1 MMQSEYSLSLDAVI
15 CRRCN
20 AVSPAVNDTC
30 PSCGA
35 DRQGAI
41 FTSVT
46 VQDAAAAPVE
56 DPRDF
61 VDLRDTGWLTRLA
74 RRKMVTSYPSL
85 VEPGDALAS
94 PERKPARKGLAVLVG
109 GVVAGIAAGGY
120 FYAQMDTASAPP
132 PSVTVAG
139 AIGNGASMPRDH
151 GDADRPALDRRRSDD
166 AAAQADRRGG
176 LLVASASA
184 SAGTAVTRPASM
196 PATAA
201 IVTAAPPVPS
211 SKPIAEIR
219 VPAMA
224 NESPKTRD
232 ASRRAVADAIDL
244 AAKRDAAPPNT
255 ATGAV
260 VSQSASGVAP
270 QSAQSAASVA
280 SARPASG
287 GGRAMANATMA
298 DATPATSTL
307 AGSASSATGGAHAA
321 SPLAS
326 SGTATKTVTAS
337 TPPTAASATVPT
349 LANRSTIIASQTVPA
364 VQATAPTQ
372 TASRATSAAT
382 ADSSPAAPKSANPPT
397 QTASRA
403 TIPATAES
411 LPAAPKSANPPTQ
424 TASRATSAAN
434 ADSSPAAPKSANPP
448 TQIASRASIPATAGS
463 PPAAPKIVMKDAP
476 KPTTTAAP
484 QTVARADQPTQE
496 RPRKPD
502 TDKSAA
508 APTQEAPSPAEAR
521 TIAAVQ
527 QALATRDLATA
538 RRHLR
543 VLTATQSRSPQTQQ
557 LAADVSRQERARDSA
572 MASARSCAAN
582 HEPACAVRNARRAV
596 ALDPRNAQAQA
607 TLKHA
612 MTVQADANTAYFRQA
627 SALPAPAVPSM
638 TFDGRWSVAGK
649 SASASGG
656 RSDASGAYTLF
667 GWGVPTVSKGRG
679 DAH

>member
-46 VQDAAAAPVE
+46 DQDAAAAPAE
-56 DPRDF
+56 HPRDF
-61 VDLRDTGWLTRLA
+61 TDLRDTGWLTRLA

-94 PERKPARKGLAVLVG
+94 PERRPARKGLAALVG

-120 FYAQMDTASAPP
+120 FYAQMDTRSASS

-151 GDADRPALDRRRSDD
+151 GDADRPALDRHRTDD
-166 AAAQADRRGG
+166 TAAQADRRDGPR
-176 LLVASASA
+176 VASASA
-184 SAGTAVTRPASM
+184 SSGAAFGRAAST

-201 IVTAAPPVPS
+201 VVATTPSAPP
-211 SKPIAEIR
+211 SKPVAEIR

-260 VSQSASGVAP
+260 VSQMPSHAMTTAASQPASGVAP
-270 QSAQSAASVA
+270 QSAQSAMSVA
-280 SARPASG
+280 SALSG
-287 GGRAMANATMA
+287 SAAPRAMARATPETRVDA
-298 DATPATSTL
+298 PTARIAPATPATSAL
-307 AGSASSATGGAHAA
+307 AGSASSATGAATVAEPTSMTASTKPAAHAA

-326 SGTATKTVTAS
+326 SGAATKTVTAS
-337 TPPTAASATVPT
+337 APPAAVPTLATQGTVVASQSATVP
-349 LANRSTIIASQTVPA
+349 AQ
-364 VQATAPTQ
+364 TAP
-372 TASRATSAAT
+372 RATSATAT
-382 ADSSPAAPKSANPPT
+382 SSPAAPKPT
-397 QTASRA
+397 M
-403 TIPATAES
+403 P
-411 LPAAPKSANPPTQ
+411 
-424 TASRATSAAN
+424 
-434 ADSSPAAPKSANPP
+434 
-448 TQIASRASIPATAGS
+448 G
-463 PPAAPKIVMKDAP
+463 
-476 KPTTTAAP
+476 AP
-484 QTVARADQPTQE
+484 QTVARADQATQE
-496 RPRKPD
+496 RSHQPD
-502 TDKSAA
+502 TDKSTAA
-508 APTQEAPSPAEAR
+508 STQEAPSPAEAR
-521 TIAAVQ
+521 IIAAVR
-527 QALATRDLATA
+527 QALASRDLATA

-543 VLTATQSRSPQTQQ
+543 GLTATQSRSPQIQQ
-557 LAADVSRQERARDSA
+557 LAADVSRQERARDGA
-572 MASARSCAAN
+572 MANARSCAASHN
-582 HEPACAVRNARRAV
+582 PACAVRNARRAV
-596 ALDPRNAQAQA
+596 ALDPRNPQAQA
-607 TLKHA
+607 TLKQA
-612 MTVQADANTAYFRQA
+612 MTVQSDANTAYFRQA
-627 SALPAPAVPSM
+627 SALPGPAVPSM
-638 TFDGRWSVAGK
+638 TFDGRWSVGSK
-649 SASASGG
+649 TASASGA
-656 RSDASGAYTLF
+656 RSDATGAYTLF

>member
-46 VQDAAAAPVE
+46 DQDAAAAPVE
-56 DPRDF
+56 DSRDF

-85 VEPGDALAS
+85 VEPGDALPS

-109 GVVAGIAAGGY
+109 GVVAAIAAGGY
-120 FYAQMDTASAPP
+120 YYAQMDDRSASP
-132 PSVTVAG
+132 PSVSVAG
-139 AIGNGASMPRDH
+139 SIGNGASMPRDH
-151 GDADRPALDRRRSDD
+151 GDADRPALDRNRTDD
-166 AAAQADRRGG
+166 TAAQADRRDEPRI
-176 LLVASASA
+176 ASASA
-184 SAGTAVTRPASM
+184 SAGTAAGRAASM

-201 IVTAAPPVPS
+201 VVAAVPSARTAPP
-211 SKPIAEIR
+211 SKPVAEIR
-219 VPAMA
+219 VPAMES
-224 NESPKTRD
+224 ESPKSRD
-232 ASRRAVADAIDL
+232 ASRQAVADAIDL

-260 VSQSASGVAP
+260 VSQIPSHAVATAASQSASGGAP

-280 SARPASG
+280 SSLSASEAP
-287 GGRAMANATMA
+287 RAMA
-298 DATPATSTL
+298 DATPAARIDATKARVAPATPATSAL
-307 AGSASSATGGAHAA
+307 AGSASSATVAATAAA
-321 SPLAS
+321 SSSITAS
-326 SGTATKTVTAS
+326 AKPAAHVAS
-337 TPPTAASATVPT
+337 TPLAATPATVPT
-349 LANRSTIIASQTVPA
+349 LANRSTVVASQSATTTA
-364 VQATAPTQ
+364 QASRPTQ
-372 TASRATSAAT
+372 TAPRAAAAAT
-382 ADSSPAAPKSANPPT
+382 VDSSPAAPK
-397 QTASRA
+397 
-403 TIPATAES
+403 I
-411 LPAAPKSANPPTQ
+411 
-424 TASRATSAAN
+424 
-434 ADSSPAAPKSANPP
+434 
-448 TQIASRASIPATAGS
+448 
-463 PPAAPKIVMKDAP
+463 AP
-476 KPTTTAAP
+476 KPTPTAAP
-484 QTVARADQPTQE
+484 QTVAGANQAITQE

-502 TDKSAA
+502 TDKSTA

-521 TIAAVQ
+521 TIAAVR
-527 QALATRDLATA
+527 QALASRDLAAA

-543 VLTATQSRSPQTQQ
+543 GLTATQSRSPQIQQ

-572 MASARSCAAN
+572 MANARSCAAS

-607 TLKHA
+607 VLKHA

-638 TFDGRWSVAGK
+638 TFDGRWSIGSK

-667 GWGVPTVSKGRG
+667 GWGVPAVSKGRG